1 MNEFNFKITDWI
13 LPSEQ
18 DLCELFLWL
27 NDSKDRSGVAV
38 PVNDETQEP
47 YYVHLNVEPESDE
60 IVSAFILHAN
70 NMFQDL
76 ARAFASMDL
85 NHPDVRFFLE
95 KKLEQYAQRHRDE
108 LASEPETLEPQA
120 A

>member
-1 MNEFNFKITDWI
+1 MEEIKITQFHVFPDPDI
-13 LPSEQ
+13 SEL
-18 DLCELFLWL
+18 DLQL
-27 NDSKDRSGVAV
+27 NGATLQAASVV
-38 PVNDETQEP
+38 HVNDETSEP
-47 YYVHLNVEPESDE
+47 YRVDFRINPETKE
-60 IVSAFILHAN
+60 IVGATILYSANL
-70 NMFQDL
+70 FQDL

-108 LASEPETLEPQA
+108 LVSAPESLEPQA

>member
-1 MNEFNFKITDWI
+1 MEEIKITQFHLFPD
-13 LPSEQ
+13 PDVSEL
-18 DLCELFLWL
+18 DLQL
-27 NDSKDRSGVAV
+27 NGAEPQAASVV
-38 PVNDETQEP
+38 HVNDETLES
-47 YYVHLNVEPESDE
+47 YRVDFRINPETKE
-60 IVSAFILHAN
+60 IVGATILYSANL
-70 NMFQDL
+70 FQDL

-108 LASEPETLEPQA
+108 LESKPESLESQA